1 MKPTLTLCA
10 AVLAAT
16 ALAAQQSQEIRVTS
30 TVVTPPGAPPFV
42 GAGGAPMPIGT
53 GVIFGQVVEGDSNRA
68 VAGAIVSISLVGQ
81 QIRVMTDSQGRFG
94 FRDLPAGGF
103 RVASV
108 RPGWVDGAY
117 GRTRPAGPTLPLV
130 LTDGERISGVVIP
143 MWRYAA
149 IAGTVI
155 DESGDPLVNI
165 PVRVM
170 KKTIY
175 GGKPRLTSIGMDSTD
190 DRGQFRVTSLEPGEY
205 VVLVPVQTSLGPELP
220 ILLNGEPAGRDVMIR
235 REITAVAAAQGGG
248 GGGMFFF
255 NQPSGGASAGFGEDG
270 RPLAY
275 PTVFYPNVQA
285 STRATLI
292 ALTSGE
298 ERVAVDFQ
306 LRGVPVSK
314 ISGTVMGPDG
324 PGGAQLTLVPAESDE
339 NATTFETFTASADSQ
354 GRFTFQAVPPG
365 QYTLRAAR
373 QPRPAAPVAQ
383 TIQSGGGAIM
393 VRTMSSAGNAPLPA
407 DPTLWAEMPLAVA
420 GRDIPEVPVTL
431 RAGARVSGMVQLN
444 GSAER
449 PTGDQFGMV
458 GIQLEPADVR
468 PGVNNTRGRIDQTG
482 QIQTMGVPPGKYFI
496 RVLGSYPNWSL
507 QSFTVNGRDATVVP
521 IDIGANDVSGA
532 VLTFTDRPTKLVG
545 QVTLETGLSGVAVLV
560 FPVDQSAWIGYGSST
575 RRMAN
580 TRADKDGRFEV
591 SNLPAGDYFAIAI
604 PDKSANDWQNPK
616 FLESLVPDAARIR
629 IQDAGTATVT
639 LKVVK

>member
-1 MKPTLTLCA
+1 
-10 AVLAAT
+10 
-16 ALAAQQSQEIRVTS
+16 
-30 TVVTPPGAPPFV
+30 
-42 GAGGAPMPIGT
+42 
-53 GVIFGQVVEGDSNRA
+53 
-68 VAGAIVSISLVGQ
+68 
-81 QIRVMTDSQGRFG
+81 
-94 FRDLPAGGF
+94 
-103 RVASV
+103 
-108 RPGWVDGAY
+108 
-117 GRTRPAGPTLPLV
+117 
-130 LTDGERISGVVIP
+130 
-143 MWRYAA
+143 
-149 IAGTVI
+149 
-155 DESGDPLVNI
+155 
-165 PVRVM
+165 
-170 KKTIY
+170 
-175 GGKPRLTSIGMDSTD
+175 
-190 DRGQFRVTSLEPGEY
+190 
-205 VVLVPVQTSLGPELP
+205 
-220 ILLNGEPAGRDVMIR
+220 
-235 REITAVAAAQGGG
+235 
-248 GGGMFFF
+248 
-255 NQPSGGASAGFGEDG
+255 
-270 RPLAY
+270 
-275 PTVFYPNVQA
+275 
-285 STRATLI
+285 
-292 ALTSGE
+292 
-298 ERVAVDFQ
+298 
-306 LRGVPVSK
+306 
-314 ISGTVMGPDG
+314 
-324 PGGAQLTLVPAESDE
+324 
-339 NATTFETFTASADSQ
+339 
-354 GRFTFQAVPPG
+354 
-365 QYTLRAAR
+365 
-373 QPRPAAPVAQ
+373 
-383 TIQSGGGAIM
+383 M